1 MRFALEREKARRIAE
16 FQMTDMGLVQEGD
29 AISRHRQIDGRL
41 DIPRMRHFMGD
52 EMVFRKNRFGDLA
65 GALIGEM
72 QNEPILFEQMQINGR
87 VAAVR
92 IRSAF
97 VDTRMS

>member
-1 MRFALEREKARRIAE
+1 MRLTLEREEARSIAE
-16 FQMTDMGLVQEGD
+16 FQVTDMGLIQEGD
-29 AISRHRQIDGRL
+29 AISRHRQVDCCL
-41 DIPRMRHFMGD
+41 DIPSMRHFIGD

-87 VAAVR
+87 VAALR
-92 IRSAF
+92 IRLPLIDA
-97 VDTRMS
+97 RMS